1 MANKKKLILT
11 CLSLAMLLVIS
22 VMGTLAYQTTGT
34 DLDNTNKEGNVE
46 IVLTEDIGI
55 TGVTTVDANVTDG
68 AAKDGKTYF
77 DKVTPGDIIKNEIK
91 VTNTNTGT
99 AAYVEVTITINNAD
113 KIIAAY
119 QKSGD
124 TAILDGLGIA
134 LNNDKTAFI
143 IGSCNNEYVK
153 HIDLS
158 INFNGTTA
166 NYTGNWFDTAKGND
180 PYIAALGNNEIR
192 YTYYIY
198 LPAEKNCVVFN
209 KLNVPSN
216 FDSAEMAMFNGL
228 KIDVHSASVEA
239 GATYN
244 ETDAETAF
252 RNLYTKPTTTN

>member
-22 VMGTLAYQTTGT
+22 VMGTLAYKSADITGKD
-34 DLDNTNKEGNVE
+34 DLETGNVE
-46 IVLTEDIGI
+46 IVLKEDIGI

-68 AAKDGKTYF
+68 AAADGKTYF

-91 VTNTNTGT
+91 VTNTNTST

-124 TAILDGLGIA
+124 IAILDGLGIA

-143 IGSCNNEYVK
+143 IGSCDNEYVK
-153 HIDLS
+153 HIDLAS
-158 INFNGTTA
+158 NTTA
-166 NYTGNWFDTAKGND
+166 NNTGNWFDTAKGND
-180 PYIAALGNNEIR
+180 PYIAALGSNEIR

-209 KLNVPSN
+209 GLNVPSN

-228 KIDVHSASVEA
+228 KIDVHSASVEVGTA
-239 GATYN
+239 DYDTNGEIITEKAK
-244 ETDAETAF
+244 TAF
-252 RNLYTKPTTTN
+252 QNLYIK